1 MQGVL
6 SRNWGVKKVTI
17 KKFRLFIAS
26 NVEKEEQWLT
36 KMSCQGQH
44 FYKHRLGMYYF
55 EENPN
60 ESYVYQIDFLHD
72 VDDEYFQLYQDAG
85 WEHVN
90 TPFSSLKLFHYF
102 RTNASRPGIK
112 KIYSDRESGK
122 ESYQRMMSLYI
133 AIFFFLILSQV
144 GLIFT
149 WQGFVI
155 QIISTVLVGFVLLL
169 YIYLLIALKRK
180 INFYR

>member
-1 MQGVL
+1 M
-6 SRNWGVKKVTI
+6 KKVTI

-36 KMSCQGQH
+36 EMSRQGKH

-55 EENPN
+55 EEDPN
-60 ESYVYQIDFLHD
+60 NSYVYQIDFLHD
-72 VDDEYFQLYQDAG
+72 VDAEYFQLYQDAG

-90 TPFSSLKLFHYF
+90 TPFSSMKLFHYF
-102 RTNASRPGIK
+102 RTNANRSEVK
-112 KIYSDRESGK
+112 KIYSDRKSVK

-133 AIFFFLILSQV
+133 AIFCCLILSQV
-144 GLIFT
+144 GLIIS
-149 WQGFVI
+149 WQGYLI
-155 QIISTVLVGFVLLL
+155 QIISAVLVGFVLLL

-180 INFYR
+180 INFYRI